1 MLTFK
6 TEYTSVSIDET
17 TELRDFGITT
27 IGYHYLKGVKF
38 PLGI

>member
-17 TELRDFGITT
+17 TELRDFG
-27 IGYHYLKGVKF
+27 KGEEESRRSF
-38 PLGI
+38 Y